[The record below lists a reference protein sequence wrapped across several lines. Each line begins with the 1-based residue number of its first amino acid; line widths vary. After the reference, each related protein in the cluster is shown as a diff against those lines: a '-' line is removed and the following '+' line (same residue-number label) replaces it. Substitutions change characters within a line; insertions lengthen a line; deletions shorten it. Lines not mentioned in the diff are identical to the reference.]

1 VSPLGQVWPLHT
13 CQKALNVHVKPRC
26 QSRRYQLRSN
36 LIHAEGFLFSFSNI
50 LPTSQHN
57 DLYEKMESLLRA
69 VVCRCLLDESYGSFF
84 RDDAAVEARWPLNPE
99 QKGPK
104 E

>member
-1 VSPLGQVWPLHT
+1 
-13 CQKALNVHVKPRC
+13 
-26 QSRRYQLRSN
+26 LRSN